1 MSDITFVRRH
11 DLPLANARAL
21 VQKIADDLGA
31 EHHLKSEW
39 HANTLRFERTGIHG
53 QMHVAPSKVRL
64 DVNLGFLFKPL
75 KAALVHRIE
84 QEFDKYIPES
94 RVQNNAKKPARN
106 AAHTVG

>member
-11 DLPLANARAL
+11 NFSLPHARAL

-39 HANTLRFERTGIHG
+39 HANTLRFERPGIHG
-53 QMHVAPSKVRL
+53 QMHVAASKVRL

-75 KAALVHRIE
+75 KPALVRRIE
-84 QEFDKYIPES
+84 REFDKYIPEPGA
-94 RVQNNAKKPARN
+94 QN
-106 AAHTVG
+106 AAQKPVPKAVRTAG